1 MSFDPKDEEEE
12 LFSEVESKVNDDAD
26 KSAASEEEQEE
37 EQTVEKASK
46 AARKLE
52 PIVLAHV
59 LGPKYQPV
67 KPRVIA
73 KQLKLPS
80 EQHKALKLAIK
91 RLAKAGKVS
100 YGAGHLVRPPQQSKV
115 QAPKSRVQSQEI
127 EISSRKSEVVDGS
140 PSVRESKRD
149 SKNIIIGTFR
159 RTSRGF
165 GFVRPKV
172 AKRGDKSTDIYI
184 AAGVTM
190 DASDRDVVRVRL
202 SRGKARGKGGM
213 LRQAG
218 EVVGIIEG
226 GKPQVGGGEK

>member
-1 MSFDPKDEEEE
+1 MTFDPTDDEEE
-12 LFSEVESKVNDDAD
+12 LFPDVT
-26 KSAASEEEQEE
+26 EEDRIAPD
-37 EQTVEKASK
+37 EQTVGDEESVEKASK

-59 LGPKYQPV
+59 LGPRYQPV

-100 YGAGHLVRPPQQSKV
+100 YGAGHLVRPAAKAKVQSPMSKAQGRGDRGQETGDKTQQS
-115 QAPKSRVQSQEI
+115 PLPRDSR
-127 EISSRKSEVVDGS
+127 
-140 PSVRESKRD
+140 RD
-149 SKNIIIGTFR
+149 SKNVVIGTFR

-165 GFVRPKV
+165 GFVRPKG

-184 AAGVTM
+184 AAGATM

-202 SRGKARGKGGM
+202 SRNQARGKGGV

-218 EVVGIIEG
+218 EIIAIIER
-226 GKPQVGGGEK
+226 